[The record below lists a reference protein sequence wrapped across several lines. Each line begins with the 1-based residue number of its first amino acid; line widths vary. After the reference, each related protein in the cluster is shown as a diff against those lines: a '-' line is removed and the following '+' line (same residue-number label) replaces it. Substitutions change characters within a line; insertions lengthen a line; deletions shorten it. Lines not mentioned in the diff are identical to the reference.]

1 MMTAGTG
8 LIGPGRLILVVGP
21 SGAGKDT
28 LIAQARA
35 RLERDPTIMFPR
47 RIVTRATSA
56 AEDHHTISDRDFALA
71 MEEGAYA
78 FWWEAHGLKYAFP
91 AGIDDDIRAGRT
103 LVCNVSR
110 GIAATLRRRY
120 AHVAVVLITAPPEVL
135 AARLA
140 ARGRASDGDIGQ
152 RIGRAAPPEAEI
164 SPDRV
169 IENSGELEVAVAQFM
184 AAIASAAHAAAPS
197 RRP

>member
-1 MMTAGTG
+1 MTTAGTEPV
-8 LIGPGRLILVVGP
+8 GPGRLVLVVGP

-28 LIAQARA
+28 LIAEART
-35 RLERDPTIMFPR
+35 RLAHDSTIMFPR

-56 AEDHHTISDRDFALA
+56 AEDHHTISNRDFAMA
-71 MEEGAYA
+71 AEEGAYA

-110 GIAATLRRRY
+110 GMVAVLRRRY
-120 AHVAVVLITAPPEVL
+120 ARVAVVLITAPPEVL

-140 ARGRASDGDIGQ
+140 ARGRASDGDIDR
-152 RIGRAAPPEAEI
+152 RIGRAAPAEAEI
-164 SPDRV
+164 SPDHV
-169 IENSGELEVAVAQFM
+169 IENVEEIERGAARLT
-184 AAIASAAHAAAPS
+184 AAITAAP
-197 RRP
+197 